1 VLSLLFVI
9 SPSIVGAIAIP
20 VDSPITNFSSS
31 VDLNSNAVKFDLNFK
46 SAPDF
51 FTIDS
56 FGRQADSFQ
65 LFVNS
70 DNLPVELSSFY
81 RASAGEVLRDDLT
94 IVRGDEI
101 KESSQIRAREVVANY
116 DPSTDPSSGGWGPI
130 LGSEPFVLD
139 DTQLTFILPLSS
151 LKDADGLFY
160 YYLETYSFGGISGAT
175 LFGVSDFEYDVASP
189 VPIPPAFILFGSGL
203 AGLIGLARRKACKG
217 HCQSKNPMLSSRFAL
232 LSSWL
237 QPRRQLG

>member
-1 VLSLLFVI
+1 M
-9 SPSIVGAIAIP
+9 
-20 VDSPITNFSSS
+20 
-31 VDLNSNAVKFDLNFK
+31 
-46 SAPDF
+46 
-51 FTIDS
+51 
-56 FGRQADSFQ
+56 
-65 LFVNS
+65 
-70 DNLPVELSSFY
+70 
-81 RASAGEVLRDDLT
+81 
-94 IVRGDEI
+94 
-101 KESSQIRAREVVANY
+101 VANY